1 MTYFRW
7 GASTHAGRVRP
18 ANQDSM
24 FADAGLFVVADG
36 MGGHRAGETAS
47 RLTVES
53 LAATDVADIDSL
65 EEAIREANRVVHR
78 SSSDD
83 SELQGMGT
91 TVTVLRLAGSPTQAL
106 LANVG
111 DSRAY
116 RLRGDTFERLTD
128 DHSYVG
134 ALLREG
140 SINEQEAEHHPYRNM
155 LTRAIGIEP
164 DVDVDSWTL
173 DVEDGDRYLLCSDGL
188 INELADAQVLATLR
202 RLADPGEAARE
213 LVRLANDRGGRDNIT
228 VVVVDALADD
238 DEGAVATTVDV
249 TEEAPLFDLE
259 DAEVDDVTE
268 ADDDLP
274 ATQELPVES
283 EADATSTEA
292 TEAFA
297 ALAAERAGTAVA
309 DPEPEAPAESD
320 APLLTWRLL
329 GFVFLVVAAV
339 FGAIAAVG
347 FWARGGAHV
356 DFAGNEVVIFEG
368 RSGSVLWF
376 EPTLVERS
384 GLFRD
389 ELPEAVV
396 EGIEGGRE
404 VDSVADAR
412 AFVEEIR
419 AEFPPTSEAAP
430 VPTTAAPANTTP
442 TTATPTTTPPTTAA
456 LTTTTASPSG

>member
-53 LAATDVADIDSL
+53 LADSDVGDLDDL
-65 EEAIREANRVVHR
+65 TEAIREANRIVHR

-91 TVTVLRLAGSPTQAL
+91 TVTVLRIAGSPSQAL

-116 RLRGDTFERLTD
+116 RLRGDDFERLTE

-164 DVDVDSWTL
+164 EVEVDTWTL
-173 DVEDGDRYLLCSDGL
+173 DIDDGDRFLLCSDGL
-188 INELADAQVLATLR
+188 INELADPQVMATLR

-213 LVRLANDRGGRDNIT
+213 LVRLANERGGRDNIT

-238 DEGAVATTVDV
+238 DEAVAAAAPVA
-249 TEEAPLFDLE
+249 APLFDLE
-259 DAEVDDVTE
+259 DADTDDDGE
-268 ADDDLP
+268 EDDDLP
-274 ATQELPVES
+274 ATEELPVDASPTEPLP
-283 EADATSTEA
+283 EAAAAPDA
-292 TEAFA
+292 FQ
-297 ALAAERAGTAVA
+297 ALAAERAGVTEPAA
-309 DPEPEAPAESD
+309 PEPAAPVDPD
-320 APLLTWRLL
+320 ASPLLTWRLL
-329 GFVFLVVAAV
+329 GFVGLVLVAI

-347 FWARGGAHV
+347 FWARGGAHL
-356 DFAGNEVVIFEG
+356 DFAGDEIVIFEG
-368 RSGSVLWF
+368 RPGSVLWF

-384 GLFRD
+384 GIFRED
-389 ELPEAVV
+389 LPEAA
-396 EGIEGGRE
+396 IEEIDGGRE
-404 VDSVADAR
+404 LDSVDEAR

-419 AEFPPTSEAAP
+419 TEVTP
-430 VPTTAAPANTTP
+430 PTTAPPA
-442 TTATPTTTPPTTAA
+442 TTTPPTTTTAA
-456 LTTTTASPSG
+456 APTTVAPATTLAPTTTAAPG